1 MTTRTPQD
9 DNQHLLPIT
18 AEDLSEDT
26 IRRVFDI
33 QLLEIRNRTEEL
45 QLRNKE
51 LEHNSAHAQ
60 EILHAQERDRNAA
73 RVHIRK
79 LRYGNL
85 IFAALATVLVT
96 ALVTA
101 AMVLDKDQ
109 LAADLLKIT
118 ISIVAG
124 AVGGYGFA
132 RSRRYNVDDDE

>member
-1 MTTRTPQD
+1 MTTRTSPD
-9 DNQHLLPIT
+9 DRSLLPIT
-18 AEDLSEDT
+18 AEDLSEET
-26 IRRVFDI
+26 VKRVFDI
-33 QLLEIRNRTEEL
+33 QLLEVRNRAEEL

-79 LRYGNL
+79 LRYVNL
-85 IFAALATVLVT
+85 IFAALATVLV
-96 ALVTA
+96 ASLVTA
-101 AMVLDKDQ
+101 AMMLDKDE

-118 ISIVAG
+118 ISLAAG

-132 RSRRYNVDDDE
+132 RSRRYDTDDD